1 MKTLLS
7 KELSDKLKLS
17 VSVNDE
23 GDFVLAAVVESGVL
37 LDALA
42 KQIPGSVDDALL
54 GLVKSY
60 LVKVGTESQDA

>member
-1 MKTLLS
+1 MKTLLQ

-17 VSVNDE
+17 VSVNSE

-37 LDALA
+37 LDALS

-54 GLVKSY
+54 GLVKGY
-60 LVKVGTESQDA
+60 LQKIGAEKGV